1 MCIRDRW
8 LASDRSSFINATDI
22 VIDGGLTGGAM
33 FTPHHEGLKQL
44 KARFGI

>member
-1 MCIRDRW
+1 VLW
-8 LASDRSSFINATDI
+8 LASDRSSFVNAVDI
-22 VIDGGLTGGAM
+22 VVDGGLIGGAM